1 MLFENLKIRYKKLLI
16 IILPL
21 LVVMMVTAF
30 FAYSSIATS
39 LGANK
44 AAKEAKTYDIESMDY
59 HLRGN
64 ATDYQVELFKELE
77 KAIDSNDDLKI
88 AECVVKNYVTDVYTW
103 TNKQGKWDIGGM
115 SFVYSKQNNAIY
127 YNIKD
132 EVYNLY
138 EKTKKE
144 YGDDS
149 LIEVSDVEITT
160 SYKIDELYE
169 VDGSQYESYYV
180 GCKMTLDSKVDKISG
195 LFTHNGYFT
204 VIKNTDKNGKFEIVV
219 SYGD

>member
-44 AAKEAKTYDIESMDY
+44 ATKEAKTYDIESMDY

-88 AECVVKNYVTDVYTW
+88 AECVAKNYIADVYTW
-103 TNKQGKWDIGGM
+103 TNKKGKWDIGGM
-115 SFVYSKQNNAIY
+115 SFVYSKHNNAIY
-127 YNIKD
+127 YQIKD
-132 EVYNLY
+132 DVYNLY
-138 EKTKKE
+138 EKTRK
-144 YGDDS
+144 DS
-149 LIEVSDVEITT
+149 GEVNLIEVTNVEVVSSNKNPESFEIEGKTYEAYDVN
-160 SYKIDELYE
+160 
-169 VDGSQYESYYV
+169 
-180 GCKMTLDSKVDKISG
+180 CKFSLSG
-195 LFTHNGYFT
+195 LENIANLISHNGYFT
-204 VIKNTDKNGKFEIVV
+204 IIKNTDKNGKFEIVV